1 MPKEPNANANLSKKR
16 RKVGE
21 RVGMVCDPLWVW
33 RVGLAPG
40 GGRGCYHPPSPSS
53 SSRSINLRPRL
64 GSQQCGRGPATS
76 PPPGGAQTTST
87 PAACHGEPET
97 AVVAF
102 SQPGNSV
109 RYKKQPCCSESR
121 IWQSGQATHRPTQQ
135 AHARG
140 TDCPNAI
147 LVLSSKSF
155 VWTSLL
161 DLNPTFTKSRGVGA
175 TLYKWEYFLE
185 LGIFDNMSDTKD
197 KDMFVRKKP
206 TLVL

>member
-1 MPKEPNANANLSKKR
+1 MAIVIGQCLRLVSSWDIVRLASCLWSKMPKEPNANANLSKKR

-40 GGRGCYHPPSPSS
+40 GGRGCYHPPSTSS

-109 RYKKQPCCSESR
+109 RYKKQPCCSQSR
-121 IWQSGQATHRPTQQ
+121 IWESGQATYP
-135 AHARG
+135 
-140 TDCPNAI
+140 
-147 LVLSSKSF
+147 SSYSASPCS
-155 VWTSLL
+155 WH
-161 DLNPTFTKSRGVGA
+161 
-175 TLYKWEYFLE
+175 
-185 LGIFDNMSDTKD
+185 
-197 KDMFVRKKP
+197 
-206 TLVL
+206 

>member
-1 MPKEPNANANLSKKR
+1 
-16 RKVGE
+16 
-21 RVGMVCDPLWVW
+21 MVKLP
-33 RVGLAPG
+33 
-40 GGRGCYHPPSPSS
+40 
-53 SSRSINLRPRL
+53 
-64 GSQQCGRGPATS
+64 
-76 PPPGGAQTTST
+76 
-87 PAACHGEPET
+87 
-97 AVVAF
+97 
-102 SQPGNSV
+102 
-109 RYKKQPCCSESR
+109 
-121 IWQSGQATHRPTQQ
+121 THRPTQQ
-135 AHARG
+135 VHARG

-185 LGIFDNMSDTKD
+185 LGILDNMSDTED